1 MANPTVEEVLGVLR
15 PSFQG
20 IDLRGIVVALG
31 DKQEWR
37 NVFTVIRF
45 SDKTSQEISAE
56 HDRLIKLNAIP
67 AKILNKRS
75 DGNTE
80 PYKGMRIVL
89 ASITTDKLDQ
99 LLDGIEQNI
108 VNVNDVHFRIF
119 DRDLALKLKNQ
130 EMYPHWVADKWQT
143 YYWGWGDQIA
153 NFDGTPNGQGKRP
166 RLDSRDLDKQARSIG
181 FTDFQQLAERIIEQS
196 FGHGI
201 GHAFQIFAP
210 IYARIASVDQL
221 NDSIKVIG
229 DFHRALGDLMLECS
243 LQENKQGDHR
253 SGRSL
258 GKKPVNRQ
266 TGNRKFIRYSRNF
279 LLTESPE
286 SGRIQV
292 SLYKQ
297 ASTRVDLDNR
307 QTSLGSGIRSYRA
320 FTSFVPGQDITE
332 YLRGLTSGT
341 ILNCKLLKKF
351 ISKEQSKVFEYVV
364 TYLLA
369 LCHLNPILLSNLRH
383 DFVNGGLEAGS
394 ADIMALAQD
403 GSVILVS
410 CTTGMPDRNKRDM
423 LIAARTTIAQRINI
437 FPRTIKLVLITSK
450 PSVSESGE
458 EIVELAS
465 TDLEQLWERIQ
476 GGNLSEARRLL
487 GLESGSSIF

>member
-143 YYWGWGDQIA
+143 YYWG
-153 NFDGTPNGQGKRP
+153 
-166 RLDSRDLDKQARSIG
+166 
-181 FTDFQQLAERIIEQS
+181 
-196 FGHGI
+196 
-201 GHAFQIFAP
+201 
-210 IYARIASVDQL
+210 
-221 NDSIKVIG
+221 
-229 DFHRALGDLMLECS
+229 
-243 LQENKQGDHR
+243 
-253 SGRSL
+253 
-258 GKKPVNRQ
+258 
-266 TGNRKFIRYSRNF
+266 
-279 LLTESPE
+279 
-286 SGRIQV
+286 
-292 SLYKQ
+292 
-297 ASTRVDLDNR
+297 
-307 QTSLGSGIRSYRA
+307 
-320 FTSFVPGQDITE
+320 
-332 YLRGLTSGT
+332 
-341 ILNCKLLKKF
+341 
-351 ISKEQSKVFEYVV
+351 
-364 TYLLA
+364 
-369 LCHLNPILLSNLRH
+369 
-383 DFVNGGLEAGS
+383 
-394 ADIMALAQD
+394 
-403 GSVILVS
+403 
-410 CTTGMPDRNKRDM
+410 
-423 LIAARTTIAQRINI
+423 
-437 FPRTIKLVLITSK
+437 
-450 PSVSESGE
+450 
-458 EIVELAS
+458 
-465 TDLEQLWERIQ
+465 
-476 GGNLSEARRLL
+476 
-487 GLESGSSIF
+487 